1 MLISIAKRYN
11 ISFPFFH
18 IFMLL
23 NTFLKETNDENFGL
37 SYKSQFRRYSAN
49 TFRRDLVTKM
59 DIYNSTFQS
68 LQPSK

>member
-1 MLISIAKRYN
+1 MHIASLALYILTQDFSFN
-11 ISFPFFH
+11 I
-18 IFMLL
+18 
-23 NTFLKETNDENFGL
+23 FLKETNEENFGR
-37 SYKSQFRRYSAN
+37 SYKSQFRQYSAN